1 MRTPEISHNKPVVF
15 YDGVC
20 GLCNRSVQSILKK
33 DKKNT
38 FLFSPLQS
46 TYAKEKLGESYTVST
61 IILYHQHQIYLRSDA
76 IIKIATI
83 LGGIYKIAVI
93 GYLIPKLWRDAC
105 YNYIANRRYKWFG
118 KYDTCKLPNQN
129 EAQRFIL

>member
-46 TYAKEKLGESYTVST
+46 TFAKEKLGESYTVST

-93 GYLIPKLWRDAC
+93 GYLIPKLWRDAW